1 MFTKTGIPHLAQ
13 GAIPTRHHLEL
24 IMTELPVILIADDDP
39 DLRRLVRMYLESSE
53 YTLIEANSGTDAL
66 EKILIECPDLVI
78 LDVMMP
84 GMTGW
89 EILRYMRTKSGYA
102 DIAVLMLTG
111 IGAALNEMSSPMYG
125 ADDYLDKPFQEA
137 ELLTKVRRLLSSQ
150 RDNKKG

>member
-1 MFTKTGIPHLAQ
+1 
-13 GAIPTRHHLEL
+13 
-24 IMTELPVILIADDDP
+24 MTELPVILIADDDP

-125 ADDYLDKPFQEA
+125 ADDFIDKPFKSA
-137 ELLTKVRRLLSSQ
+137 ELLVKVRRILSKRRRAASPAV
-150 RDNKKG
+150 

>member
-1 MFTKTGIPHLAQ
+1 
-13 GAIPTRHHLEL
+13 
-24 IMTELPVILIADDDP
+24 MTELPDILITDDDP

>member
-1 MFTKTGIPHLAQ
+1 
-13 GAIPTRHHLEL
+13 
-24 IMTELPVILIADDDP
+24 MTELPVILIADDDP

-102 DIAVLMLTG
+102 DIAVLMLT
-111 IGAALNEMSSPMYG
+111 ASVPRS
-125 ADDYLDKPFQEA
+125 
-137 ELLTKVRRLLSSQ
+137 TK
-150 RDNKKG
+150 

>member
-1 MFTKTGIPHLAQ
+1 
-13 GAIPTRHHLEL
+13 
-24 IMTELPVILIADDDP
+24 MTELPVILIADDDP

-53 YTLIEANSGTDAL
+53 YTLIEAKSGTDAL
-66 EKILIECPDLVI
+66 EKILLECPDLVI

>member
-1 MFTKTGIPHLAQ
+1 
-13 GAIPTRHHLEL
+13 
-24 IMTELPVILIADDDP
+24 MTELPVILIADDDP

-89 EILRYMRTKSGYA
+89 EILRDMRTKSGYA